1 MTRFSIVDTAMS
13 AAAVIEYISINFNR
27 ILECFKNFKN
37 ARIPGP
43 QAVLGSPTPDY
54 PEKIF
59 FFGLTPILGKRNVF
73 EILF

>member
-1 MTRFSIVDTAMS
+1 MIYVVHIMYRMIYADIRQVSC
-13 AAAVIEYISINFNR
+13 

-43 QAVLGSPTPDY
+43 QVVLGSPTPDY